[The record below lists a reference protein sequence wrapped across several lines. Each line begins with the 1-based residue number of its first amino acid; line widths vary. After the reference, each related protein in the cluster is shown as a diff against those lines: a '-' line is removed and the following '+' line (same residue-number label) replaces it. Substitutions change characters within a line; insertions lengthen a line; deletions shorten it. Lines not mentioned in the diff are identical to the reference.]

1 MNGNNVTAYNLTQ
14 HTPDSVFKVAIL
26 GAESTG
32 KTTLCRDLAAHFA
45 SPWVPEYMRTYLQAK
60 WDNEQA
66 TCTWEDLLPI
76 AQGQTELENK
86 LARQAAQS
94 VRPTINPQNS
104 KNSDKQS
111 IPNKSYLFCDT
122 TLFELMVYSH
132 WYYDDCP
139 AALKHAALVHHYDLI
154 LLTEV
159 DTPWVADD
167 LRDAPH
173 QREEISAYFASQL
186 DTHDKVF
193 RRIGGAREQRVSQ
206 VVEWLGNLQ
215 ST

>member
-1 MNGNNVTAYNLTQ
+1 MNGNNAIANNLKQ
-14 HTPDSVFKVAIL
+14 HTPKSVVNVAVL

-60 WDNEQA
+60 WDNEQL

-76 AQGQTELENK
+76 AQGQIELENK
-86 LARQAAQS
+86 RAMQAAQLPAS
-94 VRPTINPQNS
+94 QRYV
-104 KNSDKQS
+104 
-111 IPNKSYLFCDT
+111 FCDT
-122 TLFELMVYSH
+122 SLFELMIYSN
-132 WYYDDCP
+132 WYYGDCP
-139 AALKHAALVHHYDLI
+139 LALTQAALAHHYDLI

-173 QREEISAYFASQL
+173 ERDEISGYFADQL
-186 DTHDKVF
+186 SIHHKSF
-193 RRIGGAREQRVSQ
+193 RRIGGDRQTRVMQ
-206 VVEWLGNLQ
+206 VAEWLNNFDCV
-215 ST
+215 